1 MDRNI
6 LLSAR
11 GKAGTSSGFT
21 LIELLVVIAI
31 IAILAGM
38 LLPAL
43 SKAKL
48 KATGAS
54 CVNNQKQLVLA
65 YILYAQDHNGVLLPT
80 TYLRGTETV
89 DLYAGG
95 YWRGPTPGPDL
106 TANLTQEQAMERVQ
120 RGFASS
126 PLWQYCG
133 ALGAYHCPGDLRTK
147 NLRVGSGWA
156 YDSYSKAQ
164 GMSGIPSWD
173 ANNLITFKKEGQISR
188 PSDSMVF
195 VEEADPR
202 NYNRGTWVISVLP
215 SPGWIDPFAIF
226 HGNWSTF
233 AFMDGHAEGR
243 KWTEPGVIRA
253 AQASAR
259 GQSSF
264 NWPGGTRQ
272 NPDFVWVYERFQFQ
286 NWRPLP

>member
-1 MDRNI
+1 MKISWNI
-6 LLSAR
+6 GPKSR
-11 GKAGTSSGFT
+11 SQYVRKGFT

-43 SKAKL
+43 SQAKL
-48 KATGAS
+48 KATGAN

-65 YILYAQDHNGVLLPT
+65 YILYAQDHNDVLLPT
-80 TYLRGTETV
+80 HFLRGTEQV

-106 TANLTQEQAMERVQ
+106 TANLSREQAMERVQ
-120 RGFASS
+120 RGFMLS

-133 ALGAYHCPGDLRTK
+133 AIGSYHCPGDLRTR

-156 YDSYSKAQ
+156 YDSYSKAE
-164 GMSGIPSWD
+164 GMSGLGW
-173 ANNLITFKKEGQISR
+173 ANVTAFKRDSQISR

-202 NYNRGTWVISVLP
+202 NYNRGTWVINVLP
-215 SPGWIDPFAIF
+215 NPSWVDPFAIF

-233 AFMDGHAEGR
+233 SFFDGHAEGR
-243 KWTEPGVIRA
+243 KWTEPGVVQA
-253 AQASAR
+253 ARQSAQGR
-259 GQSSF
+259 SSF
-264 NWPGGTRQ
+264 NWPGGNAN
-272 NPDFVWVYERFQFQ
+272 NPDFVWVYERFQHQ
-286 NWRPLP
+286 TWRPLP